1 MKIDK
6 LKSAL
11 SNYPTGIVCVFFKTN
26 KFYNAIIVNSFTSVS
41 LNPPIVSW
49 SLDKK
54 SSKFNMFKNSK
65 SQIIVILCNNQ
76 KKFANQIA
84 FHNDK
89 VSDLEFN
96 KVLKTSIC
104 SLHCKTLKKIKIG
117 DHFTFFMKIKKISSI
132 KKLKPLVYYQK
143 KFLTI

>member
-11 SNYPTGIVCVFFKTN
+11 SNYPTGIVCVFSKTDE
-26 KFYNAIIVNSFTSVS
+26 FYNAIIVNSFTSVS
-41 LNPPIVSW
+41 LNPPIISW

-54 SSKFNMFKNSK
+54 SSKFNVFKNCK
-65 SQIIVILCNNQ
+65 SQTIVILCNNQ

-89 VSDLEFN
+89 VSE
-96 KVLKTSIC
+96 SRI
-104 SLHCKTLKKIKIG
+104 
-117 DHFTFFMKIKKISSI
+117 
-132 KKLKPLVYYQK
+132 
-143 KFLTI
+143 

>member
-11 SNYPTGIVCVFFKTN
+11 SNYPTGVACVFSK
-26 KFYNAIIVNSFTSVS
+26 KKEFYNAIIVNSFTSVS
-41 LNPPIVSW
+41 LNPPIISW

-54 SSKFNMFKNSK
+54 SSKFKVFKNCK
-65 SQIIVILCNNQ
+65 SQTIVILCNNQ

-84 FHNDK
+84 FYNDK
-89 VSDLEFN
+89 VSELEFKKILN
-96 KVLKTSIC
+96 MSIC
-104 SLHCKTLKKIKIG
+104 SLYCETLKKIKIG
-117 DHFTFFMKIKKISSI
+117 DHFTFFMNIKKISSI
-132 KKLKPLVYYQK
+132 KKLKPLVYYKK